1 MPQSRFLVP
10 IEIEAEAANASQAES
25 EVLDLIRY
33 AFSVSN
39 DKNRFK
45 SFRLHE
51 TSDTIK
57 AE

>member
-10 IEIEAEAANASQAES
+10 IEIEVEAADSSEAES
-25 EVLDLIRY
+25 EVLELVRY

-39 DKNRFK
+39 DLGMFK

-57 AE
+57 VG